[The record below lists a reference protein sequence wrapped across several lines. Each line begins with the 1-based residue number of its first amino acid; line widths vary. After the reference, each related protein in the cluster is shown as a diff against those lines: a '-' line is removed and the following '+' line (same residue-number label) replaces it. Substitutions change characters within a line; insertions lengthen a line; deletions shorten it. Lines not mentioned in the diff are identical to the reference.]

1 MASFSDIYSPLKR
14 RVTSPMSMAQDGR
27 MSPDAPPME
36 SISDSE
42 STKGHPQPASNN
54 NYASLPPL
62 SPTTRQKYRRFFRK
76 PNYISMSVLLLLVA
90 GVSFIINVHYFDSQQ
105 QNNQHHGHKKN
116 GIPFEHGQVKRA
128 IELSDTQHMFVPSK
142 RELFLRHPSSNT
154 IKFYPL
160 TMKESVVSLPSWN
173 LHMPDSNEV
182 IKLGGITV
190 SLDSGVVVNSFHGRV
205 QGNNHNGYAEE
216 FNTKVDDNSLSSNVE
231 NASSQDDKVHSLTT
245 TETAAWDPDQECIPM
260 ADWQTTFKPSCNS
273 VHEMDMPFL
282 LNKDAYSLVSEK
294 GFWRNA
300 WKVDMKVA
308 ENGMSPMSNIV
319 IKSLKYYHEPNFETF
334 ELNRVDGVSM
344 EQLTHSQYITD
355 IYGYCGTTSLQEF
368 AGAGSLDT
376 FLREL
381 DPIGKLEQA
390 AWVAQGIAD
399 IHEIGKKK
407 GSDAVSTS
415 SVSNK
420 TDITASLIHNDINL
434 GNILMGYRDGKRVP
448 LINDFNI
455 AIFRKKDASTGAP
468 CRFRGLF
475 FNPQWMAPEQMYT
488 NDREDELSIGF
499 LNEKIDVYA
508 LGNILHFVAVGQ
520 PPWKFN
526 GRKRAKEIG
535 LEYYQK
541 KKAEWDV
548 HITMSKLKGMK
559 PKIPDEVKHSEDPS
573 IQAVLNAMYRC
584 YRSDPDNRSSAREIA
599 DYLTDKFLALNRK
612 Q

>member
-1 MASFSDIYSPLKR
+1 MASAFSSALKR
-14 RVTSPMSMAQDGR
+14 RVASPMTVR
-27 MSPDAPPME
+27 MTADAPPHVQ
-36 SISDSE
+36 SISGSK
-42 STKGHPQPASNN
+42 STKRHPQTANN
-54 NYASLPPL
+54 MNQAALPPL
-62 SPTTRQKYRRFFRK
+62 SPTRQKYRRFFL
-76 PNYISMSVLLLLVA
+76 PNSIVMSVLLLLAAV
-90 GVSFIINVHYFDSQQ
+90 VPFIMYLHYFDPQQ
-105 QNNQHHGHKKN
+105 PNNQQHGHKM
-116 GIPFEHGQVKRA
+116 FEHGQVRRA
-128 IELSDTQHMFVPSK
+128 MELSDTQYVVPSK
-142 RELFLRHPSSNT
+142 RDHFLRHTSSNT
-154 IKFYPL
+154 IKFHSFSRRESGNPL
-160 TMKESVVSLPSWN
+160 PPWN
-173 LHMPDSNEV
+173 FHMPDSEEV
-182 IKLGGITV
+182 IKLDGMTV
-190 SLDSGVVVNSFHGRV
+190 SLYSGVVANSFRGRV
-205 QGNNHNGYAEE
+205 QGSNYADNDEE
-216 FNTKVDDNSLSSNVE
+216 MNTRVDGEE
-231 NASSQDDKVHSLTT
+231 NASSQDAKVHALTT

-300 WKVDMKVA
+300 WNIDMNVA

-319 IKSLKYYHEPNFETF
+319 IKSLKYIHEPNFETF

-407 GSDAVSTS
+407 GGDVVSTS
-415 SVSNK
+415 FDSNS
-420 TDITASLIHNDINL
+420 TEITASLIHNDINL

-475 FNPQWMAPEQMYT
+475 FNPQWMAPEQMNT
-488 NDREDELSIGF
+488 KDREDGLSIGF
-499 LNEKIDVYA
+499 LDEKIDVYA
-508 LGNILHFVAVGQ
+508 LGNILHFVAIGQ

-535 LEYYQK
+535 EEYYQK

-548 HITMSKLKGMK
+548 HITRSKLKGVK
-559 PKIPDEVKHSEDPS
+559 PQIPDEVKRSDDPS
-573 IQAVLNAMYRC
+573 IQAVLNAMNRC
-584 YRSDPDNRSSAREIA
+584 YRSDPDMRSSAREIA
-599 DYLTDKFLALNRK
+599 DYLKDKFLELNRK

>member
-1 MASFSDIYSPLKR
+1 MASSHAIYSPLNLKR
-14 RVTSPMSMAQDGR
+14 RVASPMTVAQDGR
-27 MSPDAPPME
+27 MSPDAPPPME
-36 SISDSE
+36 LIADSE
-42 STKGHPQPASNN
+42 STKGHPQPANNN
-54 NYASLPPL
+54 NYAALPPL

-76 PNYISMSVLLLLVA
+76 SNYISMSVLLLLAA
-90 GVSFIINVHYFDSQQ
+90 GVPFFINVLLHYFDSQK

-116 GIPFEHGQVKRA
+116 DIPFFEHGQVKRA
-128 IELSDTQHMFVPSK
+128 IELSDTQHDMFVPRK
-142 RELFLRHPSSNT
+142 RDHFLRQPSSNT
-154 IKFYPL
+154 IKFYPF
-160 TMKESVVSLPSWN
+160 TTNESAAPLIPWN
-173 LHMPDSNEV
+173 FHMPDSNEV
-182 IKLGGITV
+182 IKLGGMSV
-190 SLDSGVVVNSFHGRV
+190 SLDSGVVVIL
-205 QGNNHNGYAEE
+205 AEE
-216 FNTKVDDNSLSSNVE
+216 LNTKFIDNGLSSKEE
-231 NASSQDDKVHSLTT
+231 NASSQDDAKVHSLTT
-245 TETAAWDPDQECIPM
+245 TETAAWDPDQECTPM
-260 ADWQTTFKPSCNS
+260 ADWQTTFNPSCNS
-273 VHEMDMPFL
+273 EHEMDMPFL

-300 WKVDMKVA
+300 WKVDMEVA

-319 IKSLKYYHEPNFETF
+319 IKSLKYIHEPNFETF

-407 GSDAVSTS
+407 GSGVVSAS

-420 TDITASLIHNDINL
+420 TGITASLIHNDINL

-455 AIFRKKDASTGAP
+455 AIFRRKDASTGAP

-488 NDREDELSIGF
+488 KDSEDRLSIGF
-499 LNEKIDVYA
+499 LDEKIDVYA
-508 LGNILHFVAVGQ
+508 LGNILHFVAIGQ

-535 LEYYQK
+535 LEYYQQ

-559 PKIPDEVKHSEDPS
+559 PKIPDEIKHSDDPS
-573 IQAVLNAMYRC
+573 IQAVVNAMYRC

-599 DYLTDKFLALNRK
+599 DYLTDKLLTLTRK
-612 Q
+612 H